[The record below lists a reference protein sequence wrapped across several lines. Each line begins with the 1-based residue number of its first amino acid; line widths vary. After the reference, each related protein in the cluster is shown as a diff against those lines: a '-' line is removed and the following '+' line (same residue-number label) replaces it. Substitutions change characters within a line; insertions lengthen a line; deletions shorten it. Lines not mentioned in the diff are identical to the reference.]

1 MSSRNQRAQIGQQMA
16 AIYDGQNHHR
26 QKVPIV
32 FSCEQPI
39 LTSGCKT
46 RQATAAELEELD
58 RTLGPVG
65 KGKGTKNYHYDEQF
79 MRPHRVVPRHKG
91 DTVRVSRFEPMQN
104 RCCD

>member
-16 AIYDGQNHHR
+16 AIYDGQNHQR

-58 RTLGPVG
+58 RELGPVD
-65 KGKGTKNYHYDEQF
+65 KTRKRTQHSYEEQLL
-79 MRPHRVVPRHKG
+79 RPHRVVPRHKG
-91 DTVRVSRFEPMQN
+91 DSRRQK
-104 RCCD
+104 

>member
-16 AIYDGQNHHR
+16 AIYDGQNHQR

-58 RTLGPVG
+58 RELGPVDKTSKRTQHG
-65 KGKGTKNYHYDEQF
+65 YDEQLL
-79 MRPHRVVPRHKG
+79 RPHRVVPRHKG
-91 DTVRVSRFEPMQN
+91 DSRRQK
-104 RCCD
+104 